1 VISIEND
8 GEYGRIIE
16 VTSRIFENL
25 GDMGQEF

>member
-1 VISIEND
+1 MSIETD
-8 GEYGRIIE
+8 FQEYGRTVE